1 MKSGLVSRWVI
12 VWSLIVIVAFGIGI
26 ITRMSHGDV
35 SSHPEELDRMEYQVA
50 PFSQKQFELY
60 AEGVGDFGTK
70 QALKE
75 ADIVVRV
82 KKEGVSTYRYKAF
95 TTPVRVAEV
104 LRGDA
109 RLQDLIIDV
118 YEPVSLNEWDGVKI
132 LFAADAYQFGSTPM
146 RENEEYVLFLN
157 RAPSNRVVG
166 DAWVIALS
174 PYAKMSADGDP
185 VCIVH
190 AGVEANMILGDLSDA
205 DIVAESDADAEAYLA
220 GSKDVLESFAI
231 E

>member
-1 MKSGLVSRWVI
+1 MKSGLVSRWAI
-12 VWSLIVIVAFGIGI
+12 AWSLIAVVAFGIGI
-26 ITRMSHGDV
+26 IARMSHGDV

-60 AEGVGDFGTK
+60 AEGVGDLGTK
-70 QALKE
+70 QALKD

-95 TTPVRVAEV
+95 TAPVRGVEF

-109 RLQDLIIDV
+109 QLQDLMIDV
-118 YEPVSLNEWDGVKI
+118 YEPVSLNEWDGVKT
-132 LFAADAYQFGSTPM
+132 LFTADAYQFGSTPM

-166 DAWVIALS
+166 DAWTIAVS
-174 PYAKMSADGDP
+174 PYAKMPADGDP

-190 AGVEANMILGDLSDA
+190 AGVEANMILRDLSDA
-205 DIVAESDADAEAYLA
+205 DLIAESDADAAAYLA